1 MRVIRAAHPDDWLDE
16 PRIHVLG
23 WQHAYRGAM
32 SDEFLDGLVPEEWSG
47 WRRRRRVGKFRV
59 CDISFLAVEGD
70 VVGYVDVGPD
80 WDDEDISGRLYAIYV
95 DPDRIGEGFGR
106 VLIDAGRQALFQLG
120 HQRANL
126 WVLNSNE
133 RARRFYEADGWT
145 TNGSEQSEEFGGGV
159 VDEVR
164 YVRDLESPNDV

>member
-47 WRRRRRVGKFRV
+47 WRRRRYRPGGQVPGVRHLV
-59 CDISFLAVEGD
+59 LAVEGD

-120 HQRANL
+120 HQRAQPL
-126 WVLNSNE
+126 GVELERTGATVL
-133 RARRFYEADGWT
+133 
-145 TNGSEQSEEFGGGV
+145 
-159 VDEVR
+159 
-164 YVRDLESPNDV
+164 